1 MLRIISIKCFTYFFD
16 NLPVIKYLFKVVNI
30 NTRKRF
36 KIRLRL
42 TIKPWTYFP
51 PFKSVSIVDFEY
63 VFVC

>member
-1 MLRIISIKCFTYFFD
+1 MYFFD

-51 PFKSVSIVDFEY
+51 PFNSVSIVDFEY